1 MRVTVIM
8 GVEKFWVRADVELD
22 EYDEAHQGAILTHA
36 LMSAG
41 DQAMQQW
48 RDLAAGKAARS
59 E

>member
-8 GVEKFWVRADVELD
+8 GVEKFWVRADVELE
-22 EYDEAHQGAILTHA
+22 EYDDAHQGAILTHA

-41 DQAMQQW
+41 DQAMSQW
-48 RDLAAGKAARS
+48 REVAASGKTP